1 MTIAIIGVGRL
12 GATLGRA
19 LARRGFLIRAL
30 CDRTAALAGRA
41 RRAVGAGRATTDPA
55 RAVRAAETVFL
66 CLPDDALAGEARR
79 LARSVRDWRG
89 KTVFHCSGLL
99 PSAILA
105 PLRAKGAA
113 VASFHPVQS
122 FPKKG
127 MEPDVF
133 RGIFIGLEG
142 GEAARAVG
150 RKIALRLGAVPFV
163 IKPAAKPAY
172 HAACSLASNHG
183 LILFRLAAGLLTRT
197 GVSRRTAENV
207 LGPLAQGTLHNVKN
221 LGSEKALT
229 GPLIRG
235 DIAAVRRHLDVLR
248 ADAGLRRIYKLLA
261 REGLKIARASGLEAK
276 TAKALSRLLAGE

>member
-1 MTIAIIGVGRL
+1 MNIAIIGGGRL
-12 GATLGRA
+12 GATLGKA
-19 LARRGFLIRAL
+19 LARRGFSIRAV
-30 CDRTAALAGRA
+30 CDRTAALARRA
-41 RRAVGAGRATTDPA
+41 RRAVGAGRATTDAA
-55 RAVRAAETVFL
+55 RAAREAEVVFL
-66 CLPDDALAGEARR
+66 CLSDDALAGEARR
-79 LARSVRDWRG
+79 LARAVRDWRG

-105 PLRAKGAA
+105 PLRTRGAA

-133 RGIFIGLEG
+133 REIFIGLEG

-163 IKPAAKPAY
+163 LKPAAKPAY

-183 LILFRLAAGLLTRT
+183 LILFRLAAGLMTRT
-197 GVSRRTAENV
+197 GVSRRTAERV

-229 GPLIRG
+229 GPVLRG

-261 REGLKIARASGLEAK
+261 REGLKIARTSGLEAK
-276 TAKALSRLLAGE
+276 KARALSRMLAGE